1 MSQQE
6 HTQLQGMKPQHTASV
21 QPGPAGSKL
30 LGTGTFLAELAWAQP
45 PHPPQGDPAG
55 RLFPPAILNS
65 NRNRGKSFSRVQI
78 PSLRGKAE
86 LCNLR
91 GRKLFSQIHTG
102 KNTELK
108 APPYHGLK
116 SGHGR
121 GEQRSAR
128 SGLQVGRQQKGAVER
143 LA

>member
-1 MSQQE
+1 M
-6 HTQLQGMKPQHTASV
+6 
-21 QPGPAGSKL
+21 
-30 LGTGTFLAELAWAQP
+30 
-45 PHPPQGDPAG
+45 
-55 RLFPPAILNS
+55 
-65 NRNRGKSFSRVQI
+65 QI

-86 LCNLR
+86 LSSAISEVE
-91 GRKLFSQIHTG
+91 KLFSQIHTG

-108 APPYHGLK
+108 ASPYHGLK

-128 SGLQVGRQQKGAVER
+128 TGLQVGRQQKGAVER